1 MDEQNNNPNNNN
13 PSNSDEQDEI
23 HVETHDE
30 AQTDSQSPSEVETEA
45 TEDGEQ
51 DTFDRAYVQE
61 LRAEAAEHRVKAKE
75 AQEALDA
82 AESRYKA
89 LAVESGASGVLKRPD
104 ALEWQDDWLGEDG
117 TADLDAIREAATQYA
132 SNYPHAAVVSGDVG
146 QGYRGDAVA
155 GVDLAGMLRQGA

>member
-1 MDEQNNNPNNNN
+1 MNKQNNNNL
-13 PSNSDEQDEI
+13 SNHD
-23 HVETHDE
+23 ETHDE
-30 AQTDSQSPSEVETEA
+30 TRDEAQTASQSSSEVEADETQG
-45 TEDGEQ
+45 DEQ
-51 DTFDRAYVQE
+51 DTFDRAYVE
-61 LRAEAAEHRVKAKE
+61 KLRAEAAEHRVKAKE

-104 ALEWQDDWLGEDG
+104 ALEWRDEWLGEDG
-117 TADLDAIREAATQYA
+117 TADLEAIRAAATEYA
-132 SNYPHAAVVSGDVG
+132 HDYPHAAVVSGDVG